1 MLKDPF
7 LYIVAVTPLLSPEN
21 PKPLVRTISL
31 VTIHVLGIF
40 AANSLLDCRVT
51 LTTSKGFTKIA
62 SVTPAPRPANEKV
75 YNTDKTCN
83 LGYNHYRYC

>member
-1 MLKDPF
+1 MLNDPF

-21 PKPLVRTISL
+21 PKPLVRIISF

-40 AANSLLDCRVT
+40 AASSLLDCKVT

-75 YNTDKTCN
+75 YKCQEIKHVNFHIIILC
-83 LGYNHYRYC
+83 